1 MSDPQAV
8 ARKKEIRNRLRRE
21 RVEYAASLPQ
31 QVSALVFHRPPQA
44 VLDLIPEDAVIGFYR
59 ADPGE
64 APANSYAR
72 FFFERGHT
80 IALPWLVDLKTPMI
94 FRVHTDPYGESDLTK
109 GYFGLMQ
116 GSEDARE
123 VVPDVL
129 FMPLVAFTA
138 DGHRLGQGGGF
149 YDKWLGAHPD
159 TIRFGLAWDMQ
170 EVSQLPVEAHDMHL
184 NGVITPT
191 RLIGPF

>member
-80 IALPWLVDLKTPMI
+80 IALPWLVNLQTPMI
-94 FRVHTDPYGESDLTK
+94 FRVHTDPYGESDLAK